1 VTKIWKLWTNL
12 LEWIEPTPEAQVL
25 NSLNRLQ
32 ARMDSLE
39 KIVLAQS
46 LQRTQPVETLA
57 AQPVLDD
64 RPLDEIPDAHLGAF

>member
-1 VTKIWKLWTNL
+1 VTKIWKLWIRL

-46 LQRTQPVETLA
+46 LQNNQPVETLA
-57 AQPVLDD
+57 VQPVLDD
-64 RPLDEIPDAHLGAF
+64 RPIDEMPDAHLGAL